1 MSDGDI
7 QEAVSDALRAFTVEM
22 EQYIHAAGGAAAIHR
37 TDLTALSHAME
48 AAHAGTKLTPGELA
62 SRMSLSPSA
71 TTSML
76 DRLEAAGHVVRSRD
90 SADRRVVTVRV
101 TDLAEETGYRIF
113 VPLSRALEA
122 VMSSHSAAE
131 LAVVLRFLEAAAAA
145 VRSARPA
152 PDEPPAG
159 PA

>member
-1 MSDGDI
+1 MADADI
-7 QEAVSDALRAFTVEM
+7 QEAVSEALRAFAVEM

-37 TDLTALSHAME
+37 TDLTALSHAMD
-48 AAHAGTKLTPGELA
+48 AARAGTKLTPGELA
-62 SRMSLSPSA
+62 GRMSLSPSA

-101 TDLAEETGYRIF
+101 TDQAEETGYRIF
-113 VPLSRALEA
+113 VPLARALGT
-122 VMSSHSAAE
+122 VMTSYSAAE

-145 VRSARPA
+145 VRSARPT
-152 PDEPPAG
+152 PDDRPDGAG
-159 PA
+159 